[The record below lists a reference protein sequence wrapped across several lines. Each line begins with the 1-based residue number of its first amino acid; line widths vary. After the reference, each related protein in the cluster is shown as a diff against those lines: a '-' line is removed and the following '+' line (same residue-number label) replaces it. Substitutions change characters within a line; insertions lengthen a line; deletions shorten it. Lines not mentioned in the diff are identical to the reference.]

1 MPKHTSNDLQQMEC
15 KRGEKV
21 IRDRGNIKWN
31 AMMLPEHVK
40 VLREWRE
47 KDKYEEKPTLDEG
60 ALQDLNEQLLI
71 AFTNRYEVELKI
83 WHKGRIFKATGKIA
97 KLHAEH
103 GCTFEDGRTFSFESI
118 YGITIME

>member
-1 MPKHTSNDLQQMEC
+1 MPKHTSNDLQQMEY

-60 ALQDLNEQLLI
+60 ALQDLNEQSS
-71 AFTNRYEVELKI
+71 
-83 WHKGRIFKATGKIA
+83 HC
-97 KLHAEH
+97 LHQ
-103 GCTFEDGRTFSFESI
+103 SL
-118 YGITIME
+118 